1 MHYKIYRIM
10 KFTKED
16 AHKELVALMTAK
28 GEKLNLSER
37 SFNEQLEQL
46 MPLLANEET
55 ELNDFVTKV
64 LPLFKT
70 ADANVR
76 NDVSVSI
83 NEFKKNNPAVTK
95 QTQVE
100 TPKEVDEEW
109 IKRIAALE
117 DKLKQ
122 TEEQERVANVRKQV
136 IAKVKEKGV
145 KDTEWISSIL
155 NDVTIT
161 EDFDVDARAE
171 SYINIYNKMMA
182 GYDPDATSGRAGG
195 GKDKNTVQ
203 DVIKQAAEKQKQQ
216 ASVFNV

>member
-1 MHYKIYRIM
+1 M

-100 TPKEVDEEW
+100 SPKEVDEEW

-122 TEEQERVANVRKQV
+122 TEEQERVAKVRKQV

-182 GYDPDATSGRAGG
+182 GYDPDATLGRAGG

>member
-1 MHYKIYRIM
+1 M
-10 KFTKED
+10 KFTKDD
-16 AHKELVALMTAK
+16 ARKELVTLMTAK

-37 SFNEQLEQL
+37 SFNEQLDQL
-46 MPLLANEET
+46 MPLLANDET
-55 ELNDFVTKV
+55 ELNDFVSKV

-83 NEFKKNNPAVTK
+83 NEFKKQNPTVAKTAQEEPK
-95 QTQVE
+95 
-100 TPKEVDEEW
+100 KEVDEELV
-109 IKRIAALE
+109 KRLAALE

-122 TEEQERVANVRKQV
+122 TEEQERVANIRKQV
-136 IAKVKEKGV
+136 VEKVKEKGV

-161 EDFDVDARAE
+161 EDFDVNSRAE
-171 SYINIYNKMMA
+171 SYVNIYNKMLA
-182 GYDPDATSGRAGG
+182 GYDPNATSRSAGG
-195 GKDKNTVQ
+195 GKGKNTVQ

-216 ASVFNV
+216 QSVFNV